1 MSKDKVAPLKKIT
14 LHRLELMPCLITAS
28 LLKFV
33 KECLMLSD
41 CVVWTYWTDST
52 SVLSWIK
59 SDPGRWKPFV
69 LNCLREI
76 QHITSYADW
85 GHCPGNWVILR
96 ICGVEG

>member
-1 MSKDKVAPLKKIT
+1 
-14 LHRLELMPCLITAS
+14 
-28 LLKFV
+28 
-33 KECLMLSD
+33 MLSD

-76 QHITSYADW
+76 QHITRYADW

-96 ICGVEG
+96 ICGVQGCMRSHLLYLTCGCMYLYGYVK